1 MAEEDNTQQIKDT
14 LKEWIS
20 LDDQERKLR
29 DQIKDLKNKKT
40 INSVK
45 ILEFMRD
52 NQVDN
57 FALEGSGVGNISRS
71 VRTSRPPLRRS
82 LIRTQLLLQFSDQ
95 PQRVSEVLRAI
106 EGIPEG
112 TEDMSVGGNQKELLI
127 RRLPREKKVIGIT
140 M

>member
-1 MAEEDNTQQIKDT
+1 MEEDTTQKIKDT

-20 LDDQERKLR
+20 LDDQERHLR
-29 DQIKDLKNKKT
+29 AQIKDIKSKKT
-40 INSVK
+40 DNSAK

-112 TEDMSVGGNQKELLI
+112 AEDMSVGGTQKELLI
-127 RRLPREKKVIGIT
+127 RRIPKERKVVGIS

>member
-1 MAEEDNTQQIKDT
+1 MAEEDDAQQIKNI
-14 LKEWIS
+14 LKDWIAI
-20 LDDQERKLR
+20 DDQERHLR
-29 DQIKDLKNKKT
+29 AQIKELKNKKT
-40 INSVK
+40 VNSTK

-57 FALEGSGVGNISRS
+57 FALEGSGIGNISRS

-106 EGIPEG
+106 EGISEG
-112 TEDMSVGGNQKELLI
+112 AEDMSVGGTQKELLI
-127 RRLPREKKVIGIT
+127 RRLPREKKVVGIT

>member
-1 MAEEDNTQQIKDT
+1 MAEEDATQKIKDT
-14 LKEWIS
+14 LKEWIT
-20 LDDQERKLR
+20 LDDQERQLR
-29 DQIKDLKNKKT
+29 AQIKDIKNKKT
-40 INSVK
+40 TNSAR

-112 TEDMSVGGNQKELLI
+112 AEDMSVGGTQKELLI
-127 RRLPREKKVIGIT
+127 RRIPKEKKVVGIS

>member
-1 MAEEDNTQQIKDT
+1 MAEEDTTQKIKDT

-20 LDDQERKLR
+20 LDDQERQLR
-29 DQIKDLKNKKT
+29 AQIKDLKNKKT
-40 INSVK
+40 NNSAK

-82 LIRTQLLLQFSDQ
+82 LIRTQLLLQFADQ
-95 PQRVSEVLRAI
+95 PQRVAEVLRAI

-112 TEDMSVGGNQKELLI
+112 AEDMSVGGTQRELLV
-127 RRLPREKKVIGIT
+127 RRLPREKKTVI

>member
-1 MAEEDNTQQIKDT
+1 MAEEDTTQKIKDT

-20 LDDQERKLR
+20 LDDQERQLR
-29 DQIKDLKNKKT
+29 AQIKDIKNKKT
-40 INSVK
+40 DNSAK

-112 TEDMSVGGNQKELLI
+112 AEDMSVGGTQKELLI
-127 RRLPREKKVIGIT
+127 RRIPKEKKVVGIT

>member
-1 MAEEDNTQQIKDT
+1 MAEEDATQKIKDT

-20 LDDQERKLR
+20 LDDQERQLR
-29 DQIKDLKNKKT
+29 NQIKELKNKKVA
-40 INSVK
+40 NSGK

-71 VRTSRPPLRRS
+71 IRTSRPPLRRS

-112 TEDMSVGGNQKELLI
+112 AEDMSVGGTQKELLI
-127 RRLPREKKVIGIT
+127 RRMPREKKVIGIS